1 MTNIRRPI
9 GIPFPGHVA
18 NKDHQRLARWRIGGR
33 GHSVAL
39 PYVTKGGVWLGKA
52 TKGSVCIE
60 ELQKLCG
67 E

>member
-1 MTNIRRPI
+1 MWRIKTT
-9 GIPFPGHVA
+9 
-18 NKDHQRLARWRIGGR
+18 KDGVWLGGWIGGR

-39 PYVTKGGVWLGKA
+39 PYVTKGGVWLGET
-52 TKGSVCIE
+52 TKGGVCIE